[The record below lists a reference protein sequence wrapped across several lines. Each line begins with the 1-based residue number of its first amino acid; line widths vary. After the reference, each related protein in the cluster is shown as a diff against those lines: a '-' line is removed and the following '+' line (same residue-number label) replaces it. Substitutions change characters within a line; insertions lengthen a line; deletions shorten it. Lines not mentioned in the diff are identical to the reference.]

1 LAHAGKYPHQLSGGQ
16 QQRVAIARTMVLQ
29 PDIILFDEPMSAL
42 DAETRLTLREEL
54 LRLRSAFGTTML
66 YITHDQEEAFSMS
79 DRIMVMQEGRVVQ
92 LDTPG
97 HILRHPADDY
107 VKTFVLQ
114 NLERKLHALMHCVRD
129 VP

>member
-1 LAHAGKYPHQLSGGQ
+1 
-16 QQRVAIARTMVLQ
+16 
-29 PDIILFDEPMSAL
+29 
-42 DAETRLTLREEL
+42 
-54 LRLRSAFGTTML
+54 
-66 YITHDQEEAFSMS
+66 MS

-97 HILRHPADDY
+97 NILRHPADDY

-114 NLERKLHALMHCVRD
+114 NLERKLHALMRCVRD